1 MENNNIDKIFKDALA
16 DHSVQPKANLWAK
29 IEADLPQPKKVVFFS
44 GWVKYGMAAA
54 FGGLIA
60 VGSLLF
66 LQNNE
71 TPKRIASALKIS
83 TQKSNNSN
91 TEVAAKLGNQ
101 AIDIPQEHID
111 KSTNTS
117 SLSNALA
124 SHIKKENLEKSV
136 ANNAALI
143 SNSPKGL
150 IVNPTA
156 NNILSASNNKLSA
169 DLIGFFKPL
178 LISNIE
184 NEYNRV
190 IKGKVT
196 DNIYIDDLLKKQLY
210 FVKGFHIGVKG
221 EFNNTWILVNQ
232 PSSITKA
239 QSTQINYKIDAGLAY
254 GLMAGYDFNNKFGL
268 QIEYHL
274 VSQMAQ
280 RYEVTTQY
288 SIQDKTTRLKLNY
301 SHIPLLFKFKW
312 HPLKGVEQKPVVMN
326 YIIGIQYGWL
336 KSKDLTEVV
345 AVNEP
350 GANYIKK
357 QVSLTEWDL
366 VGGVNYDIYLNESF
380 FVSMG
385 GRATYGSNLQNL
397 FNTNSEQK
405 SRNVTLGIEMGLHYK
420 LPFNKVK

>member
-1 MENNNIDKIFKDALA
+1 MENNNLDKLFKDALA
-16 DHSVQPKANLWAK
+16 EHSVLPKANLWAK
-29 IEADLPQPKKVVFFS
+29 IEADLPQPQKVVFFN
-44 GWVKYGMAAA
+44 GWIKYGIAAA
-54 FGGLIA
+54 VGGLIA

-66 LQNNE
+66 LQNDESPKKMLSATKSLINNQSTKEANVSVGDNNLIENSKTNE
-71 TPKRIASALKIS
+71 VKSENVFSNNIS
-83 TQKSNNSN
+83 TVLPKNKLEIEKTLSNNN
-91 TEVAAKLGNQ
+91 AVV
-101 AIDIPQEHID
+101 
-111 KSTNTS
+111 S
-117 SLSNALA
+117 S
-124 SHIKKENLEKSV
+124 E
-136 ANNAALI
+136 
-143 SNSPKGL
+143 PKGL
-150 IVNPTA
+150 ILKSTE
-156 NNILSASNNKLSA
+156 NNILTASNNKVSM
-169 DLIGFFKPL
+169 DLMRFFKPT
-178 LISNIE
+178 LIANIE

-190 IKGKVT
+190 LKGKVS
-196 DNIYIDDLLKKQLY
+196 DNIYIDNMLKRQLY

-254 GLMAGYDFNNKFGL
+254 GFLAGYDFNNKFGL

-326 YIIGIQYGWL
+326 YMIGIQYGWL
-336 KSKDLTEVV
+336 NSKDLTEIVPT
-345 AVNEP
+345 NEP

-357 QVSLTEWDL
+357 QVNLTEWDL

-380 FVSMG
+380 FLSMG
-385 GRATYGSNLQNL
+385 GRATYGSNLKNL
-397 FNTNSEQK
+397 FNSNSNQK

-420 LPFNKVK
+420 LPLNKYK